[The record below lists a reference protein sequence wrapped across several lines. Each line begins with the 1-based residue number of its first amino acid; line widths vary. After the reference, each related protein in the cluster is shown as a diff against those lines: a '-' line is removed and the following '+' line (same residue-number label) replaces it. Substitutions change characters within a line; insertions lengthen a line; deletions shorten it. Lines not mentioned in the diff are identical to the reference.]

1 MRLERRLHVPLGLP
15 ERVVSLTPEQE
26 RAVARRDHSLMV
38 RAGAGTGK
46 TTVLVER
53 FVQAVV
59 EDGAPVEGILAITFT
74 EKAAAEMKAR
84 VRRRFLELGRREEAR
99 AAEGAWI
106 STIHGFCS
114 RVLRAHALSAGI
126 DPAFRVIDELEAERV
141 ATDAFDAALG
151 TFMGEGED
159 PERLGMVA
167 AYTPDRLRDMVRT
180 AHARL
185 RSRGERRPRL
195 EEARP
200 PAITIQHS
208 DLDAAARTVLA
219 ELGGLAAS
227 ATVTTAM
234 KAVERCLALLGG
246 LPPDTLAE
254 PADLDKLSFA
264 GRSKS
269 LCSAACDEYRV
280 ALAAYAA
287 LCTAQRE
294 YLDHTMLRVLLD
306 LYGERYEE
314 GKRRRS
320 GLDFEDLEL
329 IARDLLAAESD
340 RSGAGQPAPSRTA
353 GLREQYAERFVHVL
367 VDEFQDTNPL
377 QNELLEQLG
386 RDNLFRVGDERQSIY
401 GFRHADVGVFR
412 DHWERAAGDGRAESI
427 TVNFRSRGEVL
438 DAIDLAFERTWD
450 DFEPLREAPG
460 SREAKPA
467 LDPCV
472 ELLVTDRSKKRW
484 DEALGTDDP
493 FGQAMRSATPWRAAE
508 ARLLARRIEEI
519 AAEGGF
525 EWRDVVVLLR
535 ATTHMVFYERAL
547 EERGIPTHVV
557 GGRGYWSQQQVAD
570 LRHWLSALANPL
582 DELAVYSVLASP
594 LAGLSL
600 DAVALIGLEA
610 RAAKRDPWWVLRD
623 AFGEDGASA
632 ALADLVPA
640 APERVPHVTATMS
653 PQRDQPPLAELLP
666 APDRRRAAS
675 FVALFESE
683 RRAAPQVSLETLI
696 DRAVTK
702 TGYDTHILSLPAGT
716 RRMANVRKLM
726 RMAREYEA
734 EEGRDLRGFIDA
746 LAERDV
752 LQTREGEAPLEAE
765 ALDAVRLMTVH
776 RAKGLE
782 FPVVCLADLGK
793 DGREDDGSLRI
804 SDDGSLGLRLAS
816 IGGGSVDSAKLER
829 IKAEQKTAGEAEE
842 RRIFYVAVTRAQQ
855 HLVLSGA
862 VDLEQMPEPDELKEP
877 MRWVLRGFCPSA
889 AEAGDPAG
897 VHEDER
903 EGRPVRVR
911 FIRLMPAGAD
921 RLLPAADRAPAR
933 AEPEPAGG
941 VRQPEL
947 GLAALPAPRALPVSR
962 LSYTGLEDYR
972 RCSYRFYLEKA
983 LRLPAVDPPSAAE
996 PLPERGIG
1004 PLLRGTLVHQML
1016 ERLDFR
1022 RPLVPS
1028 EADVTALAESH
1039 GAILSAEELA
1049 DLRDMVERFTG
1060 SALRERIARARRVRT
1075 ELPFAYTLVP
1085 PGAGGRS
1092 VLVNGVVDLHAT
1104 EVGDGL
1110 LVVDYK
1116 SDPLDGR
1123 DPVELTA
1130 TNYSTQRLV
1139 YALAGLRAGAAR
1151 VEVVHCFLEQPDRPA
1166 TAAYEKADSGGLE
1179 AELLELA
1186 RGVVEGRFEPTSEPH
1201 AELCATCPGRAAL
1214 CSWDEERTLSVRT
1227 PA

>member
-1 MRLERRLHVPLGLP
+1 
-15 ERVVSLTPEQE
+15 VSLTPEQE
-26 RAVARRDHSLMV
+26 RAVARRDRSLMV

-53 FVQAVV
+53 FVQAVRA
-59 EDGAPVEGILAITFT
+59 DGVPVEGILAITFT

-84 VRRRFLELGRREEAR
+84 VRARFMELGLRDEAR
-99 AAEGAWI
+99 AAEAAWI

-126 DPAFRVIDELEAERV
+126 DPAFRVLDELESERV

-159 PERLGMVA
+159 PQRIEMVA

-180 AHARL
+180 AYARL
-185 RSRGERRPRL
+185 RSRGERRPSL

-200 PAITIQHS
+200 VDPAGEH
-208 DLDAAARTVLA
+208 AALEGAAQAALS
-219 ELGGLAAS
+219 ELRSLPESAS
-227 ATVTTAM
+227 STAAM
-234 KAVERCLALLGG
+234 KALERCLDVLGR
-246 LPPDTLAE
+246 LPEHQLAE

-264 GRSKS
+264 GRSKA
-269 LCSAACDEYRV
+269 LCSAACDDYRH
-280 ALAAYAA
+280 AHAAYLA
-287 LCTAQRE
+287 LCTARRE

-306 LYGERYEE
+306 LYGERYEA

-329 IARDLLAAESD
+329 IARDLLVAE
-340 RSGAGQPAPSRTA
+340 PA
-353 GLREQYAERFVHVL
+353 LREQYAERFAHVL

-401 GFRHADVGVFR
+401 GFRHADVEVFR
-412 DHWERAAGDGRAESI
+412 GHWDEAAADGRAESI

-438 DAIDLAFERTWD
+438 DAIDLAFERAWE

-460 SREAKPA
+460 AREAAPA
-467 LDPCV
+467 LEPCV
-472 ELLVTDRSKKRW
+472 ELLVTDRHKKRW

-493 FGQAMRSATPWRAAE
+493 FGQAMRGATPWRAAE
-508 ARLLARRIEEI
+508 ARLLARRVEEI
-519 AAEGGF
+519 VRDGGF
-525 EWRDVVVLLR
+525 EWRDVVLLLR
-535 ATTHMVFYERAL
+535 ATTHMVHYERAL

-570 LRHWLSALANPL
+570 LRHWLGALANPL

-610 RAAKRDPWWVLRD
+610 KRTGRDPWWLLS
-623 AFGEDGASA
+623 EPDG
-632 ALADLVPA
+632 LLD
-640 APERVPHVTATMS
+640 
-653 PQRDQPPLAELLP
+653 LLP
-666 APDRRRAAS
+666 AGDRRRAAA
-675 FVALFESE
+675 FVALFEEE

-702 TGYDTHILSLPAGT
+702 TGYDAHILSLPAGT

-726 RMAREYEA
+726 RMAREFEA
-734 EEGRDLRGFIDA
+734 DEGRDLRGFIDA

-782 FPVVCLADLGK
+782 FPVVCVADLGK

-842 RRIFYVAVTRAQQ
+842 KRIFYVAATRAQQ

-862 VDLEQMPEPDELKEP
+862 TDLEQPQEPDELKEP
-877 MRWVLRGFCPSA
+877 MRWMLPGLCPSA
-889 AEAGDPAG
+889 ATGGDEAAPAPPTG
-897 VHEDER
+897 VHEDVR

-911 FIRLMPAGAD
+911 WHRLTPGNAGD
-921 RLLPAADRAPAR
+921 LLPPRDRAPAR
-933 AEPEPAGG
+933 TEPEPAAGG

-972 RCSYRFYLEKA
+972 RCSYRFYLERA
-983 LRLPAVDPPSAAE
+983 LRLPQVDPPFTAD
-996 PLPERGIG
+996 PLPETGIG
-1004 PLLRGTLVHQML
+1004 GLLRGSLVHQLL

-1022 RPLVPS
+1022 RPVAPS
-1028 EADVTALAESH
+1028 EADVTSLGQSH
-1039 GAILSAEELA
+1039 GVDLGPEEIA
-1049 DLRDMVERFTG
+1049 DLREMVERFAG
-1060 SALRERIARARRVRT
+1060 SELRDRIARARRVRS
-1075 ELPFAYTLVP
+1075 ELPFAYTLEP

-1092 VLVNGVVDLHAT
+1092 VLVNGVVDVHAV
-1104 EVGDGL
+1104 EDGGGL

-1116 SDPLDGR
+1116 SNPLEGR
-1123 DPVELTA
+1123 EPEELTVDH
-1130 TNYSTQRLV
+1130 YSTQRIV
-1139 YALAGLRAGAAR
+1139 YALAALRGGAPK
-1151 VEVVHCFLEQPDRPA
+1151 VEVVHCYLEQPEHP
-1166 TAAYEKADSGGLE
+1166 TSVAYEAADAARLE

-1186 RGVVEGRFEPTSEPH
+1186 RGVVEGRFEPTPEPH

-1214 CSWDEERTLSVRT
+1214 CSWPEERTLA
-1227 PA
+1227 PAR

>member
-1 MRLERRLHVPLGLP
+1 MERRLHVPVDLP
-15 ERVVSLTPEQE
+15 EPVVRLTPEQQ
-26 RAVARRDHSLMV
+26 RAVARRDRSLMV

-46 TTVLVER
+46 TAVLVER
-53 FVQAVV
+53 FVRAVV
-59 EDGAPVEGILAITFT
+59 DDGTPVEGILAITFT

-84 VRRRFLELGRREEAR
+84 VRSRFLELGRREEAR

-126 DPAFRVIDELEAERV
+126 DPRFRVLDELEAERV
-141 ATDAFDAALG
+141 ATDAFDGALG
-151 TFMGEGED
+151 AFMGEGED
-159 PERLGMVA
+159 PQRLEMVA

-195 EEARP
+195 DEARP
-200 PAITIQHS
+200 PLP
-208 DLDAAARTVLA
+208 DGERERLDAAARAALA
-219 ELGGLAAS
+219 ELGGAAAS
-227 ATVTTAM
+227 ATTSAAM
-234 KAVERCLALLGG
+234 EALERCLSILAR
-246 LPPDTLAE
+246 LPDAALAE
-254 PADLDKLSFA
+254 PQELDGLSFA
-264 GRSKS
+264 GRAKA
-269 LCSAACDEYRV
+269 LCSAACDAYRE
-280 ALAAYAA
+280 ALDAYTA
-287 LCTAQRE
+287 LCTARRE

-329 IARDLLAAESD
+329 IARDLLRGSD

-353 GLREQYAERFVHVL
+353 GREQYAQRFTHVL
-367 VDEFQDTNPL
+367 VDEFQDVNPL
-377 QNELLEQLG
+377 QNELLERLG

-401 GFRHADVGVFR
+401 GFRHADVEVFR
-412 DHWERAAGDGRAESI
+412 GHWERAAADGQAESI

-438 DAIDLAFERTWD
+438 DAIDLAFEREWD

-460 SREAKPA
+460 ARDPRPA

-484 DEALGTDDP
+484 DDALGTEDP
-493 FGQAMRSATPWRAAE
+493 FGQALRAATPWRAAE

-519 AAEGGF
+519 ARDGGF

-535 ATTHMVFYERAL
+535 ATTSMAIYERAL

-557 GGRGYWSQQQVAD
+557 GGRGYWTQQQVAD
-570 LRHWLSALANPL
+570 LRHWLGALANPL
-582 DELAVYSVLASP
+582 DELALYSVLASP

-600 DAVALIGLEA
+600 DAVGLIGLHA
-610 RAAKRDPWWVLRD
+610 RAAKRDPWWALR
-623 AFGEDGASA
+623 EPDG
-632 ALADLVPA
+632 L
-640 APERVPHVTATMS
+640 M
-653 PQRDQPPLAELLP
+653 ELLP
-666 APDRRRAAS
+666 AADRRRAAA
-675 FVALFESE
+675 FVSLFEEE
-683 RRAAPQVSLETLI
+683 RRAAPQVALETLI
-696 DRAVTK
+696 DRAVTR
-702 TGYDTHILSLPAGT
+702 TGYDRHILSLPAGG

-734 EEGRDLRGFIDA
+734 DEGRDLRGFIDA

-752 LQTREGEAPLEAE
+752 LQSREGEAPLEAE

-782 FPVVCLADLGK
+782 FPVVCVADLGK

-816 IGGGSVDSAKLER
+816 LGGGSVDSAKLER

-842 RRIFYVAVTRAQQ
+842 KRIFYVAVTRAQQ

-862 VDLEQMPEPDELKEP
+862 VDLEGLPEPDELKEP
-877 MRWVLRGFCPSA
+877 MRWVLRAFCPSA
-889 AEAGDPAG
+889 MASPEPAG
-897 VHEDER
+897 LHEDAR

-911 FIRLMPAGAD
+911 WWRLTPATAD
-921 RLLPAADRAPAR
+921 ELLPAADRLPAG

-941 VRQPEL
+941 ARQPEL

-962 LSYTGLEDYR
+962 LSYSGLEDYR
-972 RCSYRFYLEKA
+972 RCSYRFYLERA
-983 LRLPAVDPPSAAE
+983 LRLPPVDPPFSAE
-996 PLPERGIG
+996 PLPESGIG
-1004 PLLRGTLVHQML
+1004 PLLRGTLVHELL

-1028 EADVTALAESH
+1028 EQEVAALVETHAATAGPAE
-1039 GAILSAEELA
+1039 ID
-1049 DLRDMVERFTG
+1049 DLRDMVERFAA
-1060 SALRERIARARRVRT
+1060 SALCERLARARRVRT
-1075 ELPFAYTLVP
+1075 ELPFSFTLEP
-1085 PGAGGRS
+1085 PAAGGRS
-1092 VLVNGVVDLHAT
+1092 VLVNGVVDVHAT
-1104 EVGDGL
+1104 EHGDGL

-1123 DPVELTA
+1123 DPAELTA
-1130 TNYSTQRLV
+1130 EAYSTQRLV
-1139 YALAGLRAGAAR
+1139 YALAGLRGGARR
-1151 VEVVHCFLEQPDRPA
+1151 VEVVHCFLEQPERL
-1166 TAAYEKADSGGLE
+1166 AAAVFEASGAGRLE
-1179 AELLELA
+1179 NELLELA
-1186 RGVVEGRFEPTSEPH
+1186 RGVVEGRFEPTLEPH
-1201 AELCATCPGRAAL
+1201 RELCATCPGRAAL
-1214 CSWDEERTLSVRT
+1214 CSWPEERTLAPLSVGGRT
-1227 PA
+1227 